1 MNERDVFVFEK
12 GRLPGREAGDD
23 SSTVVSRACPANI
36 CTLFPLL
43 TLRRQQSFYVQ
54 DLYYLSSYHEIF
66 TPTSC

>member
-54 DLYYLSSYHEIF
+54 DLYLSSYHEIF